1 MVDLQLQAGAVLDD
15 VRVFI
20 SNCEVAGTDEVQ
32 SMLNSLCYF
41 DLSVSGVRKP
51 DNSPNALYQVAE
63 NLISRGLPTRP
74 SLCIEDTLFEHM
86 QESGIAVRFPAKA
99 NMPHPLDYKI
109 EASHEF
115 AELLW
120 RALHIIDPKA
130 SISRPSVRPGS
141 TAPTY
146 GSKEERIFF
155 EQGLPSCLP
164 SCFQQ
169 IIESERDLQS
179 ILNLGNQNNAGE
191 RPTRTRD
198 FINQRVDF
206 SIEFPYAKNGIRG
219 IVFEI
224 DGSQHRKRR
233 ETRHDAKR
241 DASLKDMGFR
251 TIRIPSNMA
260 DNPSEYLQEAIDLA
274 NGGSDYL
281 RTIIENCT
289 TPILENP
296 LGKIAQE
303 VALLPFACSRI
314 EKVILHLINTGQL
327 DLHADSWRILCI
339 EHDIAC
345 AELALEELQ
354 GTISALAALA
364 GTADMPGIDLVA
376 TTPNKLRE
384 EGVPNIEER
393 FDLLIDH
400 SILGRSFEN
409 AVDDNIDARVRCAI
423 RSAKSISSTR
433 VLHSNANITYLP
445 LGALSEQDGEELFV
459 EDEDQVRH
467 LEKMLQDIFRK
478 SAFRPGQV
486 QTLDYTLSNRNVVG
500 LLPTGSGKSLV
511 YQLSALLQP
520 GVCIVVDPLKS
531 LMRDQRRGLLSN
543 GIDGAVYINSSLS
556 TLQRERAIKTIASG
570 RSMFAFISPERFQIE
585 SFRQEMLRASHRDC
599 VSFSYCVID
608 EAHCVSEWGHEFRTP
623 YLCVGVNARR
633 FCKSWGR
640 DEIPL
645 IALTATASYDVLAD
659 IQRELGI
666 DGGDS
671 VVTLSSEQMR
681 RGELSYHVIDIDPGL
696 DTRNENIGMWDIR
709 RAIGDQKA
717 GRLVRELEDKNPAES
732 PTLVF
737 CPHRNGS
744 LGVRYAETYFSD
756 SHIEDDWDADIYM
769 GNDGETQQK
778 QKEREEANQNAQDS
792 FISGNVNL
800 LFATKAFGMGIDKP
814 DIRNVYHINMPS
826 SIEGYY
832 QEAGRAG
839 RDGKDSDCTII
850 YCSQKFP
857 ALNDNTLD
865 SDILRSFHDNNF
877 RGQDFEKAQL
887 YELLTQIRFPKI
899 NYMVSSSE
907 IAISQYHD
915 IKNCGIWESED
926 GGKRRL
932 YVNDGWGYFNLT
944 SSEFLY
950 SPGKNSLSSDAVKAV
965 QDILENAPV
974 LEPEDENRI
983 EPGIETLLEERE
995 VGDRFI
1001 VSVPFSNDIAAQI
1014 ANDISSK
1021 LKIPFTMANV
1031 LKAASY
1037 CSNGSEFVRKLEQ
1050 GSKADGGFPKKF
1062 KRAFEKQL
1070 IKIRT
1075 QESTMKAIYR
1085 LFSIGVIYDYTID
1098 YVKQEITCYI
1108 EKRDETGYRECL
1120 RRYLAKYFAVER
1132 VDEELDSLDDR
1143 PGNTF
1148 IQKCLNLLIDFT
1160 YSEIAAQRRSSIAAM
1175 EEACRYGLE
1184 NPEGD
1189 RFEEYIMMYMSSRY
1203 ARRQYLPK
1211 DTDNGNLESYDIVKK
1226 YINLVRTD
1234 KGGEINSLKHLRG
1247 AALLLHA
1254 QRPDNYVFLLLK
1266 SFASFILDKNRK
1278 QFVDQATE
1286 EALQGFN
1293 RIMSLESLQLDDVCA
1308 LIDSFADKIATFD
1321 NEAAE
1326 PARNIKMPLIH
1337 RHHLEWLKNYG
1348 KSKPYVIAQA

>member
-1 MVDLQLQAGAVLDD
+1 MAELQLQAGAVLDD
-15 VRVFI
+15 VRALI
-20 SNCEVAGTDEVQ
+20 SNCEVAGTDEVH

-74 SLCIEDTLFEHM
+74 SLQIENALFERM
-86 QESGIAVRFPAKA
+86 QKRGIEVRFPATTDK
-99 NMPHPLDYKI
+99 PHSLDYKI
-109 EASHEF
+109 GASKEF

-120 RALHIIDPKA
+120 RALHVIDPRA
-130 SISRPSVRPGS
+130 SIRRPSVRPGS
-141 TAPTY
+141 TVPTY
-146 GSKEERIFF
+146 GSKEERVFF

-164 SCFQQ
+164 SYFQQ
-169 IIESERDLQS
+169 LIESERELQS
-179 ILNLGNQNNAGE
+179 ILDLNNQNGANE
-191 RPTRTRD
+191 HFVHTKD

-219 IVFEI
+219 IAFEI
-224 DGSQHRKRR
+224 DGGQHHEKR
-233 ETRHDAKR
+233 ESRHDAKR
-241 DASLKDMGFR
+241 DASLKEMGFR
-251 TIRIPSNMA
+251 TIRVPSNMA
-260 DNPSEYLQEAIDLA
+260 DDPSEYLQEAVDLA

-281 RTIIENCT
+281 RIVAENCAASV
-289 TPILENP
+289 LEDS

-303 VALLPFACSRI
+303 VALIPFACSRI
-314 EKVILHLINTGQL
+314 ERVVLHLINTGQIE
-327 DLHADSWRILCI
+327 LHADSWKVLCI
-339 EHDIAC
+339 EHDITC
-345 AELALEELQ
+345 AELALKDLQ
-354 GTISALAALA
+354 DTMNALAALA
-364 GTADMPGIDLVA
+364 GVADMPHIDLIT
-376 TTPNKLRE
+376 TTPGKLKE
-384 EGVPNIEER
+384 EGVPNTDEH

-400 SILGRSFEN
+400 SVLGRSFEN
-409 AVDDNIDARVRCAI
+409 IVGDSIDARIRCAI

-433 VLHSNANITYLP
+433 VFHSNANITYLP

-459 EDEDQVRH
+459 EDEGQVRH

-486 QTLDYTLSNRNVVG
+486 QILDYTLGNRNVVG

-511 YQLSALLQP
+511 YQLSALFQP

-531 LMRDQRRGLLSN
+531 LMRDQHRGLLSN
-543 GIDGAVYINSSLS
+543 GIDGTVYINSSLS
-556 TLQRERAIKTIASG
+556 TLQRERAVKTIASG
-570 RSMFAFISPERFQIE
+570 RTMFAFISPERFQIA
-585 SFRQEMLRASHRDC
+585 SFRQEMLEASHRDH

-681 RGELSYHVIDIDPGL
+681 RSELSYHVIDIDPGL
-696 DTRNENIGMWDIR
+696 DTRNKDIGMWDIR

-717 GRLVRELEDKNPAES
+717 GMLIRELEGKDPAEF

-756 SHIEDDWDADIYM
+756 SHVEDDWDADIYM
-769 GNDGETQQK
+769 GNDGETQQE
-778 QKEREEANQNAQDS
+778 QKEREQANQNAQDN

-857 ALNDNTLD
+857 ALDDSTLD
-865 SDILRSFHDNNF
+865 SDILRSFHNNNF

-899 NYMVSSSE
+899 NYIVSSSE
-907 IAISQYHD
+907 IALEQYHD
-915 IKNCGIWESED
+915 IRNCGIWEPED
-926 GGKRRL
+926 SGKRRL
-932 YVNDGWGYFNLT
+932 YVNDRWGYFDLA
-944 SSEFLY
+944 SSKFLY
-950 SPGKNSLSSDAVKAV
+950 HSGEKSLSPDAVKAV
-965 QDILENAPV
+965 QDILKNAPV
-974 LEPEDENRI
+974 LKSEDENRI
-983 EPGIETLLEERE
+983 EPGIETLLEEKE

-1001 VSVPFSNDIAAQI
+1001 VSVPFSNDVASQI
-1014 ANDISSK
+1014 ANDINSK
-1021 LKIPFTMANV
+1021 LKIPFNTIDV

-1037 CSNGSEFVRKLEQ
+1037 CSNGSEFVKKLEQ
-1050 GSKADGGFPKKF
+1050 GAKADGGFPEKF
-1062 KRAFEKQL
+1062 RKEFEGQL
-1070 IKIRT
+1070 VRIRT

-1098 YVKQEITCYI
+1098 YVKKEITCHI
-1108 EKRDETGYRECL
+1108 EKHDEAGYREHL
-1120 RRYLAKYFAVER
+1120 RRYLAKYFATER
-1132 VDEELDSLDDR
+1132 VDEELDSLDNR

-1184 NPEGD
+1184 NPNGNT
-1189 RFEEYIMMYMSSRY
+1189 FEEYIMMYMSSRY

-1211 DTDNGNLESYDIVKK
+1211 DTDNGNLESYDIVRK
-1226 YINLVRTD
+1226 YISLVRTD
-1234 KGGEINSLKHLRG
+1234 KGGEINNLKHLRG

-1266 SFASFILDKNRK
+1266 SFASFILDKKRK
-1278 QFVDQATE
+1278 QLIDQATE

-1293 RIMSLESLQLDDVCA
+1293 RIMGLESLHPDDVCM
-1308 LIDSFADKIATFD
+1308 LIDSFADEIATFD
-1321 NEAAE
+1321 SEAAE
-1326 PARNIKMPLIH
+1326 PARNIKAPLIH
-1337 RHHLEWLKNYG
+1337 KHHLEWLKNYG
-1348 KSKPYVIAQA
+1348 RSKPYMIA